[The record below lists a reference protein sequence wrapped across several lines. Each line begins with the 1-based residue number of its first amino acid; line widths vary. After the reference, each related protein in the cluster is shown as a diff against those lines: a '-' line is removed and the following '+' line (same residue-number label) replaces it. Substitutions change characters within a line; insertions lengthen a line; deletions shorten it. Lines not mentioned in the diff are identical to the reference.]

1 MGVLGGLRP
10 ANTPFFLSHP
20 GNSQRDKNC
29 STLLIRNCGTI
40 LTGVKLDLR
49 GNSAADPFMGGG
61 FFCSPAA
68 CRREK

>member
-1 MGVLGGLRP
+1 MMQFGIP
-10 ANTPFFLSHP
+10 AVS
-20 GNSQRDKNC
+20 R
-29 STLLIRNCGTI
+29 ICGTI
-40 LTGVKLDLR
+40 FFGVKLDLR